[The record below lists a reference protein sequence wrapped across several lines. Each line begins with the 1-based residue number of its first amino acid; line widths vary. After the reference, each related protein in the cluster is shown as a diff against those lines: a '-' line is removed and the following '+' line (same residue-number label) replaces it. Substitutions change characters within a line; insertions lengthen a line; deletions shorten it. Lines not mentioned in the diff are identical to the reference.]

1 MLKLV
6 RCDDRLIHGQCMTYI
21 INEYLI
27 HNIIVID
34 DFTATNLIIKSI
46 FTAAI
51 PKSISASV
59 YTLAESKEA
68 IEKALNDESST
79 LLLMKKPQT
88 FVQLREKVSSLP
100 NSLNIGPQ
108 TIRNGCKICTPYAAL
123 NQEEA
128 DACKVLTK
136 QGVRVYFNSI
146 GSGAKFVEWS
156 TVEKLF
162 NT

>member
-21 INEYLI
+21 VNDYAIR
-27 HNIIVID
+27 NILVVD
-34 DFTATNLIIKSI
+34 EFTATNKIIKSI

-51 PKSISASV
+51 PKTLSASV
-59 YTLAESKEA
+59 LTLAESKEA
-68 IEKALNDESST
+68 IEKAINDDSST

-88 FVQLREKVSSLP
+88 YVQIREMIPSLP
-100 NSLNIGPQ
+100 DSLNIGPQ

-128 DACKVLTK
+128 DACNALAK

-146 GSGAKFVEWS
+146 GSSAKFVEWAS
-156 TVEKLF
+156 VEKLF
-162 NT
+162 NP

>member
-1 MLKLV
+1 
-6 RCDDRLIHGQCMTYI
+6 MTYI
-21 INEYLI
+21 INEYAI
-27 HNIIVID
+27 RNIIVVD
-34 DFTATNLIIKSI
+34 EFTATNAIIKKI
-46 FTAAI
+46 FTSAI

-59 YTLAESKEA
+59 HTLADSKEA
-68 IEKALNDESST
+68 ILAALSDDSAS

-88 FVQLREKVSSLP
+88 FVSLRTMIEKLP
-100 NSLNIGPQ
+100 DSLNIGPQ

-128 DACKVLTK
+128 DACTTLEK

-146 GSGAKFVEWS
+146 GSGSKTVEWNS
-156 TVEKLF
+156 VAKLF

>member
-21 INEYLI
+21 VNDYAIR
-27 HNIIVID
+27 NIIVID
-34 DFTATNLIIKSI
+34 DFTATNQIIKAI

-51 PKSISASV
+51 PKTLSASV
-59 YTLAESKEA
+59 LTLAGSKEV
-68 IEKALNDESST
+68 IENALKDDSNS

-88 FVQLREKVSSLP
+88 YLQLREMITSLP
-100 NSLNIGPQ
+100 DSLNIGPQ

-128 DACKVLTK
+128 NACKTLAN

-146 GSGAKFVEWS
+146 GSSSKFVEWAS
-156 TVEKLF
+156 VEKLF

>member
-21 INEYLI
+21 INEYAI
-27 HNIIVID
+27 RNIIVVD
-34 DFTATNLIIKSI
+34 EFTATNPIIKKI
-46 FTAAI
+46 FTSAI

-59 YTLAESKEA
+59 HTLADSKEA
-68 IEKALNDESST
+68 ILAAMSDNSSS

-88 FVQLREKVSSLP
+88 FLSLRSMIENLP
-100 NSLNIGPQ
+100 DSLNIGPQ

-128 DACKVLTK
+128 DACTTLEK

-146 GSGAKFVEWS
+146 GSGSKTVEWAS
-156 TVEKLF
+156 VAKLF

>member
-21 INEYLI
+21 INEYAI
-27 HNIIVID
+27 RNIIVVD
-34 DFTATNLIIKSI
+34 EFTATNLIIKSI

-59 YTLAESKEA
+59 HTLVSSKEA
-68 IEKALNDESST
+68 IEVALKDDSST

-88 FVQLREKVSSLP
+88 FVQLREMVESLP
-100 NSLNIGPQ
+100 DSLNIGPQ
-108 TIRNGCKICTPYAAL
+108 TIRNGCKICTSYAAL

-128 DACKVLTK
+128 DACKTLTH

-146 GSGAKFVEWS
+146 GSSAKFVEWAS
-156 TVEKLF
+156 VEKLF
-162 NT
+162 NS